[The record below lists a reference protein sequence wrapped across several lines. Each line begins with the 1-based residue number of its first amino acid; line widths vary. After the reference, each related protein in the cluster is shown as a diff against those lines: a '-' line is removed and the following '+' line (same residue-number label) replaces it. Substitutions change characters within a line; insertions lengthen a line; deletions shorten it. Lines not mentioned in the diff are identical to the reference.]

1 MGSPDPIRLGAERT
15 SPSMRFLRDPAQ
27 RRYYIPVVL
36 CLALTALLLLLP
48 TGYEGAVQYQEADR
62 CAARVLAVDD
72 STIVD
77 TGLVRSG
84 EQRCTLEL
92 LGGRF
97 QGRTA
102 TGINMLNGSLEQDS
116 CSPPVTRPW
125 WWSATR
131 GTRFSP
137 SP

>member
-1 MGSPDPIRLGAERT
+1 MGSPDPIRLGAEST
-15 SPSMRFLRDPAQ
+15 YPSMRFLRDPAQ
-27 RRYYIPVVL
+27 RRYYVPVVL

-48 TGYEGAVQYQEADR
+48 TGYEGAIQYQEADR

-92 LGGRF
+92 LGSRF

-102 TGINMLNGSLEQDS
+102 TGINMLNG
-116 CSPPVTRPW
+116 P
-125 WWSATR
+125 
-131 GTRFSP
+131 FFI
-137 SP
+137 

>member
-1 MGSPDPIRLGAERT
+1 MGAPDPIRLGAERT
-15 SPSMRFLRDPAQ
+15 YPSMRFLRDPAQ
-27 RRYYIPVVL
+27 RRYYVPVVL

-48 TGYEGAVQYQEADR
+48 TGYEGAIQYQEADR

-92 LGGRF
+92 LGSRF
-97 QGRTA
+97 QGRAA
-102 TGINMLNGSLEQDS
+102 TGINMLNG
-116 CSPPVTRPW
+116 P
-125 WWSATR
+125 
-131 GTRFSP
+131 FFI
-137 SP
+137 